1 MNKFD
6 INIDENNIEDN
17 KFFEDEEVI
26 IFSDINFI
34 KKNKG
39 KIKKNR

>member
-39 KIKKNR
+39 KIKKK